1 MEVGVATD
9 KEEIFKRFL
18 SILVSLRKFREK
30 CMLQKRVLIVT
41 TAEIIQLYV
50 RGGCLL

>member
-1 MEVGVATD
+1 MGAATD

-30 CMLQKRVLIVT
+30 GMLQNRVLIMT